1 MKQSARRMRSALK
14 RMLTGKRLVVI
25 ASLFVLTLAPISRPN
40 YSSVY
45 ASPDSVTISVE
56 QADSL
61 IQKIDDQALRIQ
73 LLRIDLRETRQ
84 IAAVDSV
91 MHAEQLRLY
100 REERPNWIERFLKKP
115 ELWFMLG
122 VMAGLYS
129 HQDL

>member
-1 MKQSARRMRSALK
+1 MRSALK

-40 YSSVY
+40 YSSAY

-91 MHAEQLRLY
+91 LHAEQLRLY
-100 REERPNWIERFLKKP
+100 RDERPNWFERIVRKP
-115 ELWFMLG
+115 ELWFMIG